1 MASDSQSERLA
12 HAKWLFVLTREET
25 ESLEDRLSGLFDQL
39 RVPLFRYVLVMLRN
53 AAAAEDVTQECF
65 LRLFVELRSGKSI
78 DTVKPW
84 LFRVGHNLAIDH
96 QRQRDS
102 RLEDTLDG
110 DAQNVIDG
118 RYLSSEEVMLR
129 QEQISLM
136 RAALDRLSSQQRLCL
151 HLRTEGFRY
160 REIAGILGVSEST
173 VCENL
178 RRGLSRLMKDFHER

>member
-1 MASDSQSERLA
+1 
-12 HAKWLFVLTREET
+12 
-25 ESLEDRLSGLFDQL
+25 
-39 RVPLFRYVLVMLRN
+39 MLRN

-78 DTVKPW
+78 DTVKAW